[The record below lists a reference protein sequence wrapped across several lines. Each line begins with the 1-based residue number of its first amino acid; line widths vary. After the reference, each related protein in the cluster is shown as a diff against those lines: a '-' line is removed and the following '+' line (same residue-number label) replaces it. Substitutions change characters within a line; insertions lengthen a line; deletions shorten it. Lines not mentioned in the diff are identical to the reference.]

1 MKLKK
6 HYAKWLMITLIMAI
20 GIGTFAA
27 LTIANE
33 KDKEENEAQS
43 SSYLT
48 NQRQKDIDMK
58 ELKTLL
64 GDFDEDG
71 GYWHLFITDDFED
84 KGPYMSVYDAGAGN
98 PGFEG
103 RIMYLKD
110 GIVIVEIDEDLYEGM
125 IDGWE
130 HEGKGKYE
138 ILDYERTDR
147 GIILGY
153 RGKEVRFSSA
163 KGKSYN
169 SVTWPAG
176 CRSGL
181 PAGFSPHDTQRK
193 TCRSLK

>member
-58 ELKTLL
+58 ELKTL
-64 GDFDEDG
+64 
-71 GYWHLFITDDFED
+71 HLFITDDFED

-125 IDGWE
+125 PDGWE
-130 HEGKGKYE
+130 PEGKGKYA
-138 ILDYERTDR
+138 ILDYERTDS

-153 RGKEVRFSSA
+153 RGKEVSFTSA
-163 KGKSYN
+163 K
-169 SVTWPAG
+169 
-176 CRSGL
+176 
-181 PAGFSPHDTQRK
+181 
-193 TCRSLK
+193 

>member
-33 KDKEENEAQS
+33 KDKEENEAQP

-110 GIVIVEIDEDLYEGM
+110 GIVIVEIDEDLNEGM
-125 IDGWE
+125 PDGWE
-130 HEGKGKYE
+130 PEGKGKYA
-138 ILDYERTDR
+138 ILDYERTDS

-153 RGKEVRFSSA
+153 RGKEVSFTSA
-163 KGKSYN
+163 N
-169 SVTWPAG
+169 
-176 CRSGL
+176 
-181 PAGFSPHDTQRK
+181 
-193 TCRSLK
+193 